1 VKTFPATGHPRV
13 AWRARASQFRDDGI
27 EENPPVERNALS
39 STAHAAP
46 VAPLIVLAALLACS
60 TSTPPS
66 ATATSGAAPTATAT
80 ATPSAASAVEAAS
93 ASQGRVENT
102 GASCPPPPLPPIAGL
117 QPIPSLP
124 DPFLGTNGQRI
135 TTRAEWACRRAEIAA
150 QVQEYELGPKPPKP
164 SIVTGALDGSQ
175 LRITAGE
182 PARTVSFSVEI
193 ARPPS
198 APAGRAIPALIVVGR
213 SALAPVFSERGVAV
227 VTFDNNAMGA
237 QGNKREGDTYKS
249 TRGQGLFYELY
260 GKEHPAS
267 SMMAWAW
274 GVSRIIDALASTPDA
289 HIDPTRVAVSGCSRN
304 GKGALVV
311 GAFDERIALTV
322 PQESGAGGSASWRI
336 SQWQMD
342 QYRATVNPAPTGGQ
356 GVQTLA
362 HASGEQPWFRAS
374 FADFGKTSADV
385 NRLPFDHHMLLGMVA
400 PRALFV
406 LDNTDM
412 VWLGAESSFTTSVAA
427 AEIWTAL
434 GAQGAMGASQIG
446 GHPHC
451 TELPQAQID
460 ELGAFIDEFLLEK
473 KDANTGVLGSDHVTP
488 DRARWIPWSTPA
500 LK

>member
-1 VKTFPATGHPRV
+1 M
-13 AWRARASQFRDDGI
+13 
-27 EENPPVERNALS
+27 ERSALS
-39 STAHAAP
+39 STAHATA
-46 VAPLIVLAALLACS
+46 VAALIGLAALLGCS

-66 ATATSGAAPTATAT
+66 AASPGAAPTAPAA
-80 ATPSAASAVEAAS
+80 ATPAAAPAVEAAS
-93 ASQGRVENT
+93 APAGRVENS
-102 GASCPPPPLPPIAGL
+102 GASCPPPALPPIADL
-117 QPIPSLP
+117 QPIPGLP

-237 QGNKREGDTYKS
+237 QGNKREGDTYTN

-260 GKEHPAS
+260 GKDHPAS

-274 GVSRIIDALASTPDA
+274 GVSRVIDALASTPDA

-336 SQWQMD
+336 SQAQMD

-374 FADFGKTSADV
+374 FADFGKASADV
-385 NRLPFDHHMLLGMVA
+385 DRLPFDHHMLLGMVA

-412 VWLGAESSFTTSVAA
+412 MWLGAESSFTTSVAA
-427 AEIWTAL
+427 AEVWTAL
-434 GAQGAMGASQIG
+434 GAQGAMGASQVG

-451 TELPQAQID
+451 TELPQAQIE
-460 ELGAFIDEFLLEK
+460 ELGAFIDRSLLDK
-473 KDANTGVLGSDHVTP
+473 KDANTTVLRSDRVTP
-488 DRARWIPWSTPA
+488 DRARWISWSTPA